1 MRYIYN
7 YSIISTTVD
16 KEGAISNHLLHG
28 HYPHCI
34 DTTRDCIVVFN
45 VPEHEMQKMMSLFG
59 VTAWEYH
66 DYDKSPQI
74 YKLVFRVVKRVIER
88 NVNNYWNFMRM
99 RCQEKPSE
107 SELEDFVKKA
117 FTNTDYQSWRRRF
130 YLSLD
135 ILGFGNQPRRALLYN
150 VTEPIVQKLREQME
164 PIYKRVRV
172 LEDSYASCP
181 RPMADFIIDIFYEP
195 DRIYC
200 GCFCYEPRIMA
211 NSHFV
216 KTMRKIREDNPEAF
230 TGLASIR
237 QLKGEENVK
246 CRLRELGIDRGA
258 FLNLLPEWGWRNEIS
273 PNFI

>member
-1 MRYIYN
+1 MLPGTSERSQRYTFLHV
-7 YSIISTTVD
+7 SF
-16 KEGAISNHLLHG
+16 SNSFGLASVHP
-28 HYPHCI
+28 PH
-34 DTTRDCIVVFN
+34 
-45 VPEHEMQKMMSLFG
+45 
-59 VTAWEYH
+59 
-66 DYDKSPQI
+66 
-74 YKLVFRVVKRVIER
+74 RVCR
-88 NVNNYWNFMRM
+88 
-99 RCQEKPSE
+99 
-107 SELEDFVKKA
+107 L
-117 FTNTDYQSWRRRF
+117 RRF

-135 ILGFGNQPRRALLYN
+135 ILGFGNQPRRTLLYN
-150 VTEPIVQKLREQME
+150 VTEPIVQKLREQMD

-172 LEDSYASCP
+172 LEDSYARCP

-273 PNFI
+273 PNFISFS